1 MFAIYNNYVIYIYI
15 TFICYVIIVIIKAEE
30 GSSPTDV
37 TIVNTK
43 YILL

>member
-1 MFAIYNNYVIYIYI
+1 MFAIYNNYVIYIYN
-15 TFICYVIIVIIKAEE
+15 FYMLCNYSHNK
-30 GSSPTDV
+30 GRRGNSPTDV